1 MAKKNEIISYRNYTA
16 AVVAPG
22 RSEIRIEIPSFSIPL
37 PSKEFV
43 LKAWKYISYFMSTI
57 FPVIFFVCSYM
68 ELQLPIY
75 IAITMIIAFSIG
87 IVSSSYILI
96 KEFGGIKQI
105 LNQ

>member
-22 RSEIRIEIPSFSIPL
+22 RSEIRIEIPSISI

-43 LKAWKYISYFMSTI
+43 LKVWKYISYFLSTI

-75 IAITMIIAFSIG
+75 IAITMIIASSIG

-96 KEFGGIKQI
+96 KEFGGIKRI
-105 LNQ
+105 LNQNI